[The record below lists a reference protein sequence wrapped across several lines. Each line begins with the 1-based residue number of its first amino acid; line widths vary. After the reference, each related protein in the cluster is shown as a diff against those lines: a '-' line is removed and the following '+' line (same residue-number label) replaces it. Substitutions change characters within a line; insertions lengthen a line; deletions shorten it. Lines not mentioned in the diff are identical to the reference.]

1 MRRAIYR
8 YLVFSNVIAAV
19 LLLFSFE
26 PLSETA
32 EVANDKAVPI
42 LKQMHGD
49 HDQQLGYVEHMLAST
64 HTQASRTRTVVRII
78 AAWLLVNAGVCW
90 WCFREQHRVGETEST
105 APPK

>member
-1 MRRAIYR
+1 MQRAIYR

-42 LKQMHGD
+42 LKQLHGD

-64 HTQASRTRTVVRII
+64 QTQASRTRTVVRII
-78 AAWLLVNAGVCW
+78 VAWLLVNAAVSW
-90 WCFREQHRVGETEST
+90 WCFRGQRPVGENEPTT
-105 APPK
+105 PAK